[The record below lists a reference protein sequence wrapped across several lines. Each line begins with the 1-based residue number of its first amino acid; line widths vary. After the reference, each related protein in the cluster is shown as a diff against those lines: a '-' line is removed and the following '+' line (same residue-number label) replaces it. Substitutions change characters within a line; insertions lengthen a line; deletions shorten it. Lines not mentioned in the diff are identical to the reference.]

1 MIAAIRNPNTSPN
14 SSPVVIGLSDGA
26 NVPPAATI
34 TTVVYVVSAVCPAG
48 NSVVIS
54 YTEHPPL
61 FSQERDTVHHG
72 RTAANRTETQEN
84 DCSEANA
91 CCGFCRIASDYF
103 FPSHYSII
111 PPP

>member
-1 MIAAIRNPNTSPN
+1 MPQMI
-14 SSPVVIGLSDGA
+14 PVVIGLSDGA
-26 NVPPAATI
+26 NVPPAAAI
-34 TTVVYVVSAVCPAG
+34 TTVVCVVSADCSAG

-61 FSQERDTVHHG
+61 FTQKRDTVHHG

-91 CCGFCRIASDYF
+91 CCGFCRIASDLVSGF
-103 FPSHYSII
+103 II
-111 PPP
+111 A